1 MKGIKRTAIAALV
14 FLMMFTLPAQGMKEQ
29 QEGEVLVKV
38 LSAEVDPDG
47 NHMISAQKENG
58 ESIIYIAGPDTVVE
72 GYPIDSIGEG
82 DYLLVKDNGM
92 MTMSIP
98 PQAPAA
104 SIRYVTPAVK
114 NGLIAAD
121 FSAPLTLPGLICPAH
136 TSRAHCPDSR
146 SQRG

>member
-58 ESIIYIAGPDTVVE
+58 ES
-72 GYPIDSIGEG
+72 
-82 DYLLVKDNGM
+82 
-92 MTMSIP
+92 
-98 PQAPAA
+98 
-104 SIRYVTPAVK
+104 R
-114 NGLIAAD
+114 
-121 FSAPLTLPGLICPAH
+121 TLPLV
-136 TSRAHCPDSR
+136 TLS
-146 SQRG
+146 